1 MLNAIIFIEA
11 HLIGSFSKAEH
22 GMAQQIQETQPDKQ
36 QSRRRRSWVLLTV
49 VFVVLSAILAFTVTA
64 LFIVKSQGIN
74 QGIVTILTIVSI
86 IVGILF
92 ALLT

>member
-1 MLNAIIFIEA
+1 MLNAIIFIETP
-11 HLIGSFSKAEH
+11 LTSSFSKAEH
-22 GMAQQIQETQPDKQ
+22 GMAQHIQETQPDKQ

-74 QGIVTILTIVSI
+74 QGIVTTLTIVSI